1 MTDSQASSSEGPLT
15 QSFDLLDG
23 RIQHWLW
30 NSGWT
35 ELRDAQE
42 QAIPVLL
49 KGTQDVIIAAS
60 TASGKTEAA
69 FLPILT
75 RLSQKGNEGSL
86 AIYIS
91 PLKAL
96 INDQRRRLEELTEVV
111 DLQVVPWH
119 GDIPKTTK
127 NKFMKHP
134 SGVLLITPE
143 SMEAMLMHHGSGL
156 KGLFKGLQYLVV
168 DELHAFMGTE
178 RGKQLQSLLHRIET
192 AVGRKVPRIGLSAT
206 LGDMDGA
213 IQFLRRG
220 GSARLIVSKSQGQEL
235 KVQVRGIREPAQPRK
250 GPEGEV
256 IAVGDEAIAQ
266 HLFQVLRGA
275 NHLVFPNSRR
285 QVEFFADRLRRMSED
300 SGYPNEFWPHH
311 GNLAKDIREETE
323 AALKQK
329 ERPATAICT
338 STLELGIDIGSVK
351 SVVQIGPPPSVAS
364 LRQRLGRSG
373 RRKGEPAILRAYCQ
387 ECQLDENAHLSDLL
401 REGLVQTVAMIQLL
415 VEGWYE
421 PILAEG
427 IHGSTFVQQ
436 VLSSLYQNGGM
447 LTGPLWNLHC
457 ATGAFSAV
465 TKDHFTDLLRNLGS
479 EEIIFQDPTG
489 LLMLAPKGE
498 RITQH
503 YTFYAAFSSEEEF
516 RIVTAGK
523 SLGSMPISQPLQ
535 EGSYLIFAGRRWM
548 VKSVSMEDL
557 VIEVVPAVAG
567 SVPHL
572 LGPSGAWIHRRV
584 RQMMR
589 EILVSSDPIPFLDEE
604 GQRMLQ
610 EARDNFNRL
619 GLDGL
624 RFIKLGRSTHIL
636 HWSGDAEANTLV
648 LWLVARGLRAV
659 QEGLAISVMD
669 ADSVEVEGWVAS
681 FESDPGMTAEALAAT
696 VANKASEKWDY
707 LLPEGLLNAN
717 YASMFLKRDETSI
730 TPDST
735 QRPG

>member
-1 MTDSQASSSEGPLT
+1 MTDSPASSSDGAQS

-49 KGTQDVIIAAS
+49 EGTQDVIIAAS

-75 RLSQKGNEGSL
+75 RLSHAGNEGGL

-96 INDQRRRLEELTEVV
+96 INDQWRRLEELTEVV
-111 DLQVVPWH
+111 GLQVVPWH
-119 GDIPKTTK
+119 GDIGKTTK
-127 NKFMKHP
+127 DKFLKSP
-134 SGVLLITPE
+134 RGVLLITPE
-143 SMEAMLMHHGSGL
+143 SMEAMLMHHGHGL

-168 DELHAFMGTE
+168 DELHAFMGLE

-192 AVGRKVPRIGLSAT
+192 AVGRKIPRVGLSAT

-213 IQFLRRG
+213 IEFLRRG
-220 GSARLIVSKSQGQEL
+220 GSARLIVSNSQGQEL
-235 KVQVRGIREPAQPRK
+235 KVQVRGIRESAQQQKRPD
-250 GPEGEV
+250 GTPISAGN
-256 IAVGDEAIAQ
+256 EAIAK

-275 NHLVFPNSRR
+275 NHLVFPNSRTL
-285 QVEFFADRLRRMSED
+285 VEFFADRLRRMSED
-300 SGYPNEFWPHH
+300 AGYPNEFWPHH

-338 STLELGIDIGSVK
+338 STLELGIDIGAVK
-351 SVVQIGPPPSVAS
+351 SVVQIGSPPSVAS

-373 RRKGEPAILRAYCQ
+373 RRKGEAAILRAYCL
-387 ECQLDENAHLSDLL
+387 EHELDENAHLSDLL
-401 REGLVQTVAMIQLL
+401 REDLVQTVAMIQLL

-421 PILAEG
+421 PIRVDG

-436 VLSSLYQNGGM
+436 LLSSLYQHGGM
-447 LTGPLWNLHC
+447 FAGDLWNLHC
-457 ATGAFSAV
+457 SNGAFHAV
-465 TKDHFTDLLRNLGS
+465 TKDHFAALLRNLGL

-498 RITQH
+498 RLTEH
-503 YTFYAAFSSEEEF
+503 YTFYAAFTSEEEF

-535 EGSYLIFAGRRWM
+535 EGSYLIFAGRRWL
-548 VKSVSMEDL
+548 VQSVSEQDK
-557 VIEVVPAVAG
+557 VVEVLPAEAG
-567 SVPHL
+567 AIPSFQ
-572 LGPSGAWIHRRV
+572 GGSGAWIHRRV
-584 RQMMR
+584 RQRMR
-589 EILVSSDPIPFLDEE
+589 EVLANREAISFLDAE
-604 GQRMLQ
+604 GQQLLE
-610 EARDNFNRL
+610 EARENFIRL
-619 GLDGL
+619 GLAD
-624 RFIKLGRSTHIL
+624 RQYIKLGRSTHYL
-636 HWSGDAEANTLV
+636 HWSGNAEASTLALWLTAKGLKTLPEGFVVTVVDAEP
-648 LWLVARGLRAV
+648 
-659 QEGLAISVMD
+659 E
-669 ADSVEVEGWVAS
+669 EVRDWVVT
-681 FESDPGMTAEALAAT
+681 FEADPGMTAEALAAT
-696 VANKASEKWDY
+696 VANKIQEKWDGF
-707 LLPEGLLNAN
+707 LPEGLLNAN
-717 YASMFLKRDETSI
+717 YASMYLSFES
-730 TPDST
+730 
-735 QRPG
+735 